1 MGAQRNSKYDEMKLL
16 EDRRRIVNDADDNG
30 GGGRGGGDASS
41 EVDGI
46 AVAVGGDGDDDDLFM
61 ARLIAVI
68 SDYGDSGFLAALIVR
83 RWNQIWPD
91 RPFPPEYVIERTV
104 RCGGGGDGDG
114 GASVSASTVI
124 RKKVRLVRWLRWKR
138 DRSKCTTVYFRN
150 VDGVVLAF
158 DRTRRGAGDG
168 GEAVVLQNE
177 KSPAAELAQ
186 A

>member
-1 MGAQRNSKYDEMKLL
+1 MGAQRNPKYDEVKLL

-30 GGGRGGGDASS
+30 GGGRRGGDASS
-41 EVDGI
+41 KVNGI
-46 AVAVGGDGDDDDLFM
+46 AIAVSGDVDDDDLFM

-124 RKKVRLVRWLRWKR
+124 RKKVRLVRWLQWKR
-138 DRSKCTTVYFRN
+138 NRSKCTTV
-150 VDGVVLAF
+150 
-158 DRTRRGAGDG
+158 
-168 GEAVVLQNE
+168 
-177 KSPAAELAQ
+177 
-186 A
+186 